1 MQLNACNGCSKA
13 LARPKLQ
20 PNTRFA
26 QVSRCT
32 QDMPLPNTREY
43 ASSVIKRSVKK
54 DTISALDSASSCPTS
69 SSSDGSEAE
78 ADIAAAR
85 TRSRGRRRLLRLKYS
100 LKADAASYKM
110 PSLHDVIPHDKC
122 SDKALVVI
130 PTLLRK
136 KKISKMEA
144 LFLAS
149 PSRYVVNDRKS
160 DLVCVVPS
168 LCSQRLVS
176 HNFAVPPAPLL
187 TLHLHRY
194 QHAAHRVEV
203 CLRTECAPQPFTTR
217 RTPQHPDRIARTVYS
232 FMRQRC
238 LADTPACTASSCQ
251 YPSACAST

>member
-1 MQLNACNGCSKA
+1 
-13 LARPKLQ
+13 
-20 PNTRFA
+20 
-26 QVSRCT
+26 
-32 QDMPLPNTREY
+32 MPLPNTREY

-78 ADIAAAR
+78 ADVAAAR

-110 PSLHDVIPHDKC
+110 PSLHYVIPHDKC

-130 PTLLRK
+130 PNLLRK

-149 PSRYVVNDRKS
+149 PSRYVINDRKS
-160 DLVCVVPS
+160 DLVCAVPS
-168 LCSQRLVS
+168 LRSQCLVS
-176 HNFAVPPAPLL
+176 HNFAVPHAPLL

-203 CLRTECAPQPFTTR
+203 CLRTECAPQPFTHDARPNIPIAQLAQCTR
-217 RTPQHPDRIARTVYS
+217 SRTNAVTQIPPLVPQAHVNIPRPVPAREPPS
-232 FMRQRC
+232 RK
-238 LADTPACTASSCQ
+238 PAFQ
-251 YPSACAST
+251 I